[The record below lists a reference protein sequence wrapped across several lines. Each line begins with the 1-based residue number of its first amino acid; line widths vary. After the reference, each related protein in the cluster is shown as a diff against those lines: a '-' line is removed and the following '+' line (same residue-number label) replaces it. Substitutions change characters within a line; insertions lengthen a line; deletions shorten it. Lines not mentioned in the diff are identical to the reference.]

1 MIISVPK
8 PKQAEAN
15 AACLA
20 LFGAGADLTFT
31 VPWINPGGQ
40 VVHYGAEWALLT
52 DAEYDLLKAAC
63 PSVSRHTGTPDEIM
77 GGLGVTYEPY
87 PPA

>member
-1 MIISVPK
+1 MILTVPK
-8 PKQAEAN
+8 AQKAAAN

-20 LFGAGADLTFT
+20 LYGPGGEAMFT

-40 VVHYGAEWALLT
+40 VVHYGAGWALLT
-52 DAEYDLLKAAC
+52 DAEYDELKAAF
-63 PSVSRHTGTPDEIM
+63 PPVSRHTGTPDSIM